1 MKSNAGAQLT
11 WLQSPGCTN
20 GTNCCTNGCTNGTNS
35 TTNNG
40 TFTVNCLEWHPRGHL
55 LASASP
61 TTSTLYIWDIATGLP
76 TPLRAGTTE
85 AGITVLKWSPCGSY
99 LLVGYGSGAFR
110 LWQTATWWS
119 VAWSS
124 SCSSGGK
131 GGNDARR
138 RNGKKKIDINNSYN
152 VTTCSGALVDAYWS
166 PDGRSIL
173 LAHASVPT
181 LASLHLTGEP
191 PSLSAQ
197 ILPVLLP
204 ELSLQNF
211 PPLSSPVGREE
222 VKEGEEE
229 GEGIPPPPPPP
240 TLGVERTGTDDDK
253 SLITSMSWDPRGQR
267 LALSIGHHSG
277 HPAAGCV
284 ALYDTRCIPILTARF
299 VGFMR
304 VGGEGEGVCGLEF
317 KPGCVSQGAL
327 LAAREGKVVTVI
339 PMFF

>member
-1 MKSNAGAQLT
+1 MPTLSSQQQQSVVLKGNAGAHLT
-11 WLQSPGCTN
+11 WLQSPDD
-20 GTNCCTNGCTNGTNS
+20 
-35 TTNNG
+35 NNNNN
-40 TFTVNCLEWHPRGHL
+40 TAIINCLEWHPRGHL

-76 TPLRAGTTE
+76 TPLRGGTIE

-124 SCSSGGK
+124 SFRTSSDGG
-131 GGNDARR
+131 GGGGGGD
-138 RNGKKKIDINNSYN
+138 GMKKKNDNNNNNNKIS
-152 VTTCSGALVDAYWS
+152 TTTSSSGALVDACWS
-166 PDGRSIL
+166 PDGKSVL

-197 ILPVLLP
+197 VLPVLLP

-211 PPLSSPVGREE
+211 PPPSSPLSRVGDEDGE
-222 VKEGEEE
+222 KEGIAVE
-229 GEGIPPPPPPP
+229 GAN
-240 TLGVERTGTDDDK
+240 T
-253 SLITSMSWDPRGQR
+253 SLLTSMSWDPKGQR

-277 HPAAGCV
+277 HPASGCI
-284 ALYDTRCIPILTARF
+284 ALYDTRCSPILTARF

-304 VGGEGEGVCGLEF
+304 AGGGERGEGCLVEF

-327 LAAREGKVVTVI
+327 LAARGRKVVNVI

>member
-1 MKSNAGAQLT
+1 MLKSNAGAQLT
-11 WLQSPGCTN
+11 WLQSPGCTV
-20 GTNCCTNGCTNGTNS
+20 TTTNGTV
-35 TTNNG
+35 
-40 TFTVNCLEWHPRGHL
+40 TVNCLEWHPRGHL

-76 TPLRAGTTE
+76 TLLRAGTTE

-124 SCSSGGK
+124 SFSSSNGSGNGSSGG
-131 GGNDARR
+131 
-138 RNGKKKIDINNSYN
+138 NGADDGRKRKRKKKIDINNN
-152 VTTCSGALVDAYWS
+152 VNAATSGGALVDAYWS

-173 LAHASVPT
+173 LAHGSVPT

-211 PPLSSPVGREE
+211 PPLSSPLGREE
-222 VKEGEEE
+222 EEE
-229 GEGIPPPPPPP
+229 GEEDKGEVIPPPPIAI
-240 TLGVERTGTDDDK
+240 EGTNSNTADDK

-277 HPAAGCV
+277 HPASGCV
-284 ALYDTRCIPILTARF
+284 ALYDTRCSPILTARF

-304 VGGEGEGVCGLEF
+304 VGGGEGGGCKLEF

-327 LAAREGKVVTVI
+327 LAAREGTVVNVI